1 MIRFLRGRWD
11 CIPALQEMPKYKSYH
26 IPGHLYFVTAAIVG
40 RKKILSDP
48 AIAGIVLETLDF
60 LRKEGRMRLF
70 SYVIMPEHLHLIVL
84 PLEYNGKKQTISD
97 LMRDFKKFTS
107 KRIIEKLKEQ
117 KRESLLNF
125 FFKSAK
131 AYKRQ
136 MYKVWQDSFFD
147 ENVFTQDFLNQK
159 IQYIHYNP
167 VRKGMVDE
175 PEDYSLSSARNFVFE
190 GEGVLELD
198 ELGADGLRDTI
209 PKTSV

>member
-1 MIRFLRGRWD
+1 
-11 CIPALQEMPKYKSYH
+11 
-26 IPGHLYFVTAAIVG
+26 
-40 RKKILSDP
+40 
-48 AIAGIVLETLDF
+48 
-60 LRKEGRMRLF
+60 MRLF

-117 KRESLLNF
+117 KREGLLNF